1 MNTSDFNYNLPP
13 ELIAQEPVH
22 PRDHSRLFVVDKEKQ
37 TIEHRHFYDIIDFFK
52 KGDLIVWNNSKVFK
66 ARLYGKLLSKD
77 GEPLF
82 EHNKKVE
89 IFLVR
94 PMENEGVWQVLA
106 KPGRHVR
113 PGTKGR
119 FASDFF
125 CEVMV
130 KEPTGKILVQ
140 FPDDEDTELAAIF
153 GETMAIEPNK
163 KYLCVREIKS
173 AETELTDPIEPIDQI
188 EYVSDIDPSEWHSL
202 LTPAGN
208 NENNETIA
216 TCLSILRGEEPSD
229 N

>member
-1 MNTSDFNYNLPP
+1 MLESGLC
-13 ELIAQEPVH
+13 LI
-22 PRDHSRLFVVDKEKQ
+22 
-37 TIEHRHFYDIIDFFK
+37 
-52 KGDLIVWNNSKVFK
+52 
-66 ARLYGKLLSKD
+66 
-77 GEPLF
+77 PL
-82 EHNKKVE
+82 
-89 IFLVR
+89 
-94 PMENEGVWQVLA
+94 
-106 KPGRHVR
+106 
-113 PGTKGR
+113 
-119 FASDFF
+119 
-125 CEVMV
+125 
-130 KEPTGKILVQ
+130 
-140 FPDDEDTELAAIF
+140 PDDEDTELAAIF